1 MIDVKSPENSTV
13 PTSKIT
19 TPLMSHNKYPES
31 YFASPL
37 DLQSHGSSQN
47 MSISN

>member
-1 MIDVKSPENSTV
+1 MSQSFNEMSKIENEIRSPENSTV

-19 TPLMSHNKYPES
+19 TPLLSVNKYPES

-37 DLQSHGSSQN
+37 EL
-47 MSISN
+47 